1 MKAMMVFDI
10 ETRAKSLEWVKANG
24 LMPSFKAPS
33 NYKDPDKIAAKEAEH
48 ETDVMSRAALDPV
61 LSEILA
67 IGYIKD
73 GKKVILWGDE
83 RKMLEAF
90 WAEVRKVVNS
100 YGKLIGFNIV
110 GFDLPFLIRRSWV
123 HNVPYVEA
131 IRRGRYYSDNLVC
144 DLAEIWR
151 LGDKNTFIS
160 LDRISRLLG
169 IGEKSGSGKDFAAL
183 WDSDREAAIAY
194 LHKDLELTEKLA
206 YRFDVI
212 ANDTSRGEEDF
223 M

>member
-1 MKAMMVFDI
+1 MMVFDI

-48 ETDVMSRAALDPV
+48 ESDVMSRAALDPV

-73 GKKVILWGDE
+73 GQKVILSGDE
-83 RKMLEAF
+83 AQMLKDF
-90 WAEVRKVVNS
+90 WWEVRKVVNS
-100 YGKLIGFNIV
+100 YGKLVGFNII

-123 HNVPYVEA
+123 HNVPYAES
-131 IRRGRYYSDNLVC
+131 IRRGRYYSDNLVV

-183 WDSDREAAIAY
+183 WESDREAAIAY

-206 YRFDVI
+206 YRLNAVS
-212 ANDTSRGEEDF
+212 NDTTRAEDDIR
-223 M
+223 